1 MSNSINKE
9 TNEIVLNPN
18 INNMSC
24 LDGILKLKKAEIGKL
39 IKGIDKTIAVS
50 KYRKPELICIYLN
63 LTGNI
68 PQQQCKPPALK
79 ELESEQ
85 EEASESD
92 EEEYISPKGL
102 YRLKPHEHIKPTNTL
117 ERNIDDVI
125 SYIMK
130 NDYRK
135 SKEVRDHMPKIE
147 KELKINLEQLEE
159 GQYKEFTKS
168 RLIRDLMD
176 IKAPKEFKKYLYE
189 FAKQPAGLRIKN
201 KDYAKLI
208 DLPKHFKIEPKNKA
222 LTLADFS
229 VVHVFKT
236 AVGLYLSEYH
246 KNKKVVGMSK
256 ISDANLKKLIETGPI
271 KFDYN
276 KLAVIYIEQLQNKLE
291 SDIEVYEDRLKRGEA
306 QPSDKASITKS
317 LKELEAFKNKVK
329 IIPMINRVINMN

>member
-1 MSNSINKE
+1 
-9 TNEIVLNPN
+9 
-18 INNMSC
+18 
-24 LDGILKLKKAEIGKL
+24 
-39 IKGIDKTIAVS
+39 
-50 KYRKPELICIYLN
+50 
-63 LTGNI
+63 
-68 PQQQCKPPALK
+68 
-79 ELESEQ
+79 
-85 EEASESD
+85 
-92 EEEYISPKGL
+92 
-102 YRLKPHEHIKPTNTL
+102 
-117 ERNIDDVI
+117 
-125 SYIMK
+125 
-130 NDYRK
+130 
-135 SKEVRDHMPKIE
+135 
-147 KELKINLEQLEE
+147 
-159 GQYKEFTKS
+159 
-168 RLIRDLMD
+168 
-176 IKAPKEFKKYLYE
+176 
-189 FAKQPAGLRIKN
+189 
-201 KDYAKLI
+201 
-208 DLPKHFKIEPKNKA
+208 LPKHFKIEPKNKA